1 MKFKQ
6 IELSL
11 INIYEIAKTY
21 GFDFISDNHVEL
33 INSLINVFLSEKDKK
48 DKEKNFLEYINKIKE
63 GNKVI
68 FDESIEINGKI
79 IKKEELN
86 FVLGTLLYSK
96 LLGTNV
102 AHPNI
107 KSEIETIINEINTNV
122 KTLNSFIEKSTKSNN
137 SDNSNSLV
145 DLELINDTKKI
156 LKELVVELLK
166 GFEDISFDKKAEL
179 EYILD
184 YMFKN
189 KSENIIK
196 KDSAFLRVIK
206 SKIEEI
212 VNDANDFDE
221 LNIINDIKNDEDDD
235 DIINPKEILKNIEN
249 YENIIKD
256 KINKFGNYNLKT
268 DKILENKMKS
278 EVKNIE
284 SLDLTTFPML
294 LDKYEEIMQKNK
306 NLSYPEKKS
315 YLASLFARE
324 YLESESYINKKKK
337 LIMKIKKF
345 IKFRIIRTK
354 MEKISKCIK
363 SLFDK
368 SIKDID
374 ENKFIKEVKEFIKEQ
389 KLIEPEILSILSL
402 DISEIIKIIQLLL
415 DEKTI
420 NWLILSPEESAS
432 ISSYLFFMQNKKK

>member
-1 MKFKQ
+1 
-6 IELSL
+6 
-11 INIYEIAKTY
+11 
-21 GFDFISDNHVEL
+21 
-33 INSLINVFLSEKDKK
+33 
-48 DKEKNFLEYINKIKE
+48 
-63 GNKVI
+63 
-68 FDESIEINGKI
+68 
-79 IKKEELN
+79 
-86 FVLGTLLYSK
+86 
-96 LLGTNV
+96 
-102 AHPNI
+102 
-107 KSEIETIINEINTNV
+107 
-122 KTLNSFIEKSTKSNN
+122 
-137 SDNSNSLV
+137 
-145 DLELINDTKKI
+145 
-156 LKELVVELLK
+156 
-166 GFEDISFDKKAEL
+166 
-179 EYILD
+179 
-184 YMFKN
+184 
-189 KSENIIK
+189 
-196 KDSAFLRVIK
+196 
-206 SKIEEI
+206 
-212 VNDANDFDE
+212 
-221 LNIINDIKNDEDDD
+221 
-235 DIINPKEILKNIEN
+235 
-249 YENIIKD
+249 
-256 KINKFGNYNLKT
+256 
-268 DKILENKMKS
+268 MKS

-363 SLFDK
+363 SLLDK

-389 KLIEPEILSILSL
+389 KLIVPEILSILSL